1 MWLRGSNRCQPIL
14 IVSTPCNCVY
24 FCCGPTVRDG
34 PTGQSMW
41 LCCGLKKKKSRQKRV
56 TAHGVT
62 FSTGKWC
69 HKLCDR
75 LSFQTKTK
83 SKSSSSGHYQNCI
96 TNGTQIVDFV
106 GQRYFRFFLI
116 MTLAWHYLLKAL
128 WKRRCRFCFGL
139 ECHLFQSFT
148 KLEVDFIIE

>member
-34 PTGQSMW
+34 PTGQSIW

-96 TNGTQIVDFV
+96 TNGTQIVDFL
-106 GQRYFRFFLI
+106 GQRYFRFFFDNDIGVTPFAESPLKTTMSI
-116 MTLAWHYLLKAL
+116 LLWL
-128 WKRRCRFCFGL
+128 RMSSFSIL
-139 ECHLFQSFT
+139 CHN
-148 KLEVDFIIE
+148 